1 METGN
6 RTKVRLG
13 TTTFPPVYPPSVC
26 TVFRQQQPL
35 LSRPAILASHHERP
49 GSERGTNFTDFGVHG
64 ALRPLSYRSTLS
76 STQIPPDTFDIVS
89 SNRFFV
95 IDNATGDII
104 SGTINLGRS
113 KAETRNGSPAGLPFS
128 GSK

>member
-1 METGN
+1 MDG
-6 RTKVRLG
+6 
-13 TTTFPPVYPPSVC
+13 F
-26 TVFRQQQPL
+26 
-35 LSRPAILASHHERP
+35 A
-49 GSERGTNFTDFGVHG
+49 VHQ

-113 KAETRNGSPAGLPFS
+113 KAETRKGCPAGLPFS